1 MNLMLLKT
9 KYLIRSLAIIGFLG
23 VGLSVL
29 NFISGLS
36 HPYGSDVSNIFMLAM
51 MLFFVSSLLVY
62 IAWSLQKLVVNSI
75 SDFTSKIEKCLSNNS
90 TPDIPKERKGLDII
104 ILLDTLIEK
113 IVNEHSQ
120 IRQYIA
126 EIELDNS
133 TTCSKLHHS
142 NGSLLN
148 QINRSYTGNQ
158 SVLDNLSRLDAFVKK
173 SIEHLCDAQQ
183 IATESRGFADR
194 GKHVLK
200 DTMDAMAAISDS
212 SQQISEITGMIDS
225 IAFETNLLALNAAVE
240 AARAGEQGRGF
251 AVVASEV
258 RNLAQRS
265 AGFAKEIKSQIDSSV
280 LRVNAGVLLAKESGV
295 TLANIVK
302 ASEGVNEIVNS
313 VTAIT
318 YQQQRI
324 STTASNSVEEIMDIS
339 KPEFGLPL
347 VSTGKDNREDMIFQ
361 VEESKVA

>member
-1 MNLMLLKT
+1 
-9 KYLIRSLAIIGFLG
+9 
-23 VGLSVL
+23 
-29 NFISGLS
+29 
-36 HPYGSDVSNIFMLAM
+36 

-62 IAWSLQKLVVNSI
+62 IAWLLQKSVVNSL
-75 SDFTSKIEKCLSNNS
+75 SYFTLKIEKCLSNSS
-90 TPDIPKERKGLDII
+90 TLDIPKERKGLDIT
-104 ILLDTLIEK
+104 ILLDTVIERLI
-113 IVNEHSQ
+113 NEHTK
-120 IRQYIA
+120 IRQHIA
-126 EIELDNS
+126 EIKLDNS
-133 TTCSKLHHS
+133 TTCSELHHS

-158 SVLDNLSRLDAFVKK
+158 SVLDNLSRLDEFVKK
-173 SIEHLCDAQQ
+173 SIEYLGDAQQ

-194 GKHVLK
+194 GRHVLK

-295 TLANIVK
+295 TLTNIVK

-324 STTASNSVEEIMDIS
+324 STMASNSVEEIIQIS
-339 KPEFGLPL
+339 NPEFGLPR
-347 VSTGKDNREDMIFQ
+347 VSIDEDNREDMMIQ
-361 VEESKVA
+361 IEESKVA